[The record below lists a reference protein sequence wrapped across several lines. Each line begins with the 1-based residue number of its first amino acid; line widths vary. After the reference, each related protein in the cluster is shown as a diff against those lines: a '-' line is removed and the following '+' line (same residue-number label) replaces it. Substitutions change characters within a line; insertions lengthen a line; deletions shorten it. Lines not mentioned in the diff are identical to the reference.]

1 MSADQVQRLVDIEEI
16 ARLKARYCRCV
27 DTKDW
32 AGYGALVTDD
42 FRAVTDSGV
51 HDGRD
56 AVVSYLS
63 GALGN
68 IPGKSEPVSGGIEAE
83 ARQTMENIGAVLAE
97 NGLSFDDVFKCTI
110 MLADMSNWA
119 EFNSVYVRYFKPG
132 RMPARSAFGASGL
145 ALGALVEVE
154 CCAYVPRK

>member
-68 IPGKSEPVSGGIEAE
+68 AVTVHHVHQPEVTFTTPDHAEVIWAMEDYVEIPLGESSF
-83 ARQTMENIGAVLAE
+83 VLHGYGHYHE
-97 NGLSFDDVFKCTI
+97 
-110 MLADMSNWA
+110 
-119 EFNSVYVRYFKPG
+119 EYVRTADG
-132 RMPARSAFGASGL
+132 WRMQRTELQRLRVDTEGDASSPA
-145 ALGALVEVE
+145 E
-154 CCAYVPRK
+154 